1 MLELMNKPIIPFGGP
16 DVQHPDLDSARIV
29 VLPLCYEQS
38 PSYGSGSGEGPYHL
52 TVASEQLEQF
62 DEETLTDWGAL
73 PIHTL
78 APMHFSDAPE
88 RCVTE
93 MKSAAK
99 AVMERDKFLLSLG
112 GDHVVALGPIL
123 AASEIWP
130 GMGVLQVDAHL
141 DLRDE
146 WNGSRF
152 NHACVMRRVLDAG
165 IRSLVQVGIRSFSR
179 EEHEVVVHHGMKPIY
194 AHRIDPGNFSWI
206 DDVLAALPEKI
217 YLTVD
222 LDGLDPSEM
231 PGTGTPEP
239 GGLSYRQLVRLI
251 RAVGRQKRVVAADV
265 NELAKIE
272 GSQVSE
278 TVAAR
283 VAEKIIVYCSGAGG
297 TGWTSA

>member
-1 MLELMNKPIIPFGGP
+1 MVTKCNFIPFGGP
-16 DVQHPDLDSARIV
+16 EVQHPDLESAGIV
-29 VLPLCYEQS
+29 VLPLCYEQA
-38 PSYGSGSGEGPYHL
+38 PSYGVGSGNGPYHL

-62 DEETLTDWGAL
+62 DEEALVDWGAL

-78 APMHFSDAPE
+78 PPGHFSGPPE
-88 RCVTE
+88 ACVMK

-99 AVMERDKFLLSLG
+99 AILDTGKFLLSLG
-112 GDHVVALGPIL
+112 GDHAISIGPML
-123 AASEIWP
+123 AAMEIWP
-130 GMGVLQVDAHL
+130 DIGVLQVDAHL

-146 WNGSRF
+146 WNGSRY
-152 NHACVMRRVLDAG
+152 NHACTMRRALEAG
-165 IRSLVQVGIRSFSR
+165 IRSLVQVGIRAVSK
-179 EEHEVVVHHGMKPIY
+179 EEHEVTTTHGLKPFY
-194 AHRIDPGNFSWI
+194 AHRIDPGNYSWI
-206 DDVLAALPEKI
+206 DDVLDALPEKV

-251 RAVGRQKRVVAADV
+251 RAVGREKQVVAADV

-278 TVAAR
+278 TMAAR
-283 VAEKIIVYCSGAGG
+283 VAEKMIVYCSGC
-297 TGWTSA
+297 

>member
-1 MLELMNKPIIPFGGP
+1 MKPFIPFGGP
-16 DVQHPDLDSARIV
+16 AVQHPDLETARVV

-38 PSYGSGSGEGPYHL
+38 PSYGIGSGEGPYHL

-62 DEETLTDWGAL
+62 DEETLIDWGNL

-78 APMHFSDAPE
+78 PPLHFSEPPE
-88 RCVTE
+88 QCVMR

-99 AVMERDKFLLSLG
+99 AVLEKNKFLLSLG
-112 GDHVVALGPIL
+112 GDHAISIGPIL

-130 GMGVLQVDAHL
+130 DVGVLQVDAHL

-152 NHACVMRRVLDAG
+152 NHACVMRRVMEAG
-165 IRSLVQVGIRSFSR
+165 IGPIAQVASR
-179 EEHEVVVHHGMKPIY
+179 AVSKEEYEVVSAQGLRPFY
-194 AHRIDPGNFSWI
+194 AHRIDPGSHAWI
-206 DDVLAALPEKI
+206 NEVLGALPEKV

-239 GGLSYRQLVRLI
+239 GGLSYRQLIRLL
-251 RAVGRQKRVVAADV
+251 RAVGREKQVVAADV

-278 TVAAR
+278 TMAAR
-283 VAEKIIVYCSGAGG
+283 VAEKIIVYC
-297 TGWTSA
+297 TGVNKKTR

>member
-1 MLELMNKPIIPFGGP
+1 MLEPVKKSIIPFGGP
-16 DVQHPDLDSARIV
+16 DVQHPGLDSARIV

-52 TVASEQLEQF
+52 TAASEQLEQF
-62 DEETLTDWGAL
+62 DEETLTNWGAL

-78 APMHFSDAPE
+78 APMHFFDTPE
-88 RCVTE
+88 RCVME
-93 MKSAAK
+93 MKAAAK
-99 AVMERDKFLLSLG
+99 AVMEKDKFLLSLG
-112 GDHVVALGPIL
+112 GDHAVAIGPIM

-130 GMGVLQVDAHL
+130 GIGVLQVDAHL

-165 IRSLVQVGIRSFSR
+165 IQPLVQVGIRSFSK
-179 EEHEVVVHHGMKPIY
+179 EEHEVVVDHGMNPFY
-194 AHRIDPGNFSWI
+194 AHRIDPGSFSWI
-206 DDVLAALPEKI
+206 DDVLAALPEEV

-239 GGLSYRQLVRLI
+239 GGLSYRQLIRLI
-251 RAVGRQKRVVAADV
+251 RAVGLQKRVVAADV
-265 NELAKIE
+265 SELAKIE

-278 TVAAR
+278 TMAAR
-283 VAEKIIVYCSGAGG
+283 VAEKIVVCCSGMGND
-297 TGWTSA
+297 